1 MESIHAAFISLI
13 ISFVL
18 VWIGTKLSLP
28 VLHKLNFGQA
38 IREEGPKSHQKKFG
52 TPTMGGIVIQ
62 GGILIAMIVFT
73 FIVGKDLL
81 FPLLGMIA
89 FGVIG
94 FIDDFIK
101 VTAHHNLGLRAWQK
115 LVLQIAAAI
124 VIAVYAGTNP
134 DIGTQLVVPFSHKLI
149 DLGWG
154 FYPFTVFVIVAVTNA
169 VNLTDGL
176 DGLCAGVTAFVM
188 IFFMTVAIVVKD
200 AEIAAFAGAVVGG
213 CFGFLRWNSNPANIF
228 MGDTG
233 SLALGAAVT
242 MTAITLRL
250 QIFIL
255 IAGFIY
261 FLEALSV
268 IMQVTYFKATHGKR
282 IFKMTPIHHHFELSG
297 WSETRVVTVF
307 WIVTVICVSV
317 AMLAI
322 F

>member
-1 MESIHAAFISLI
+1 MESLHAALISLI
-13 ISFVL
+13 ISFIL
-18 VWIGTKLSLP
+18 VWIGTKCFLP

-38 IREEGPKSHQKKFG
+38 IREEGPKSHQKKSG

-62 GGILIAMIVFT
+62 GGILIAMVVFT

-94 FIDDFIK
+94 FIDDYIK

-115 LVLQIAAAI
+115 LVLQIAAAL
-124 VIAVYAGTNP
+124 VIAIYAGHNP
-134 DIGTQLVVPFSHKLI
+134 EIGTQLVIPFSHHLI
-149 DLGWG
+149 NLGWG
-154 FYPFTVFVIVAVTNA
+154 FYPFTIFVVVAVTNA

-176 DGLCAGVTAFVM
+176 DGLCSGVTAFVM
-188 IFFMTVAIVVKD
+188 IFFMTVAIVSKNPEV
-200 AEIAAFAGAVVGG
+200 AAFSGAVVGG
-213 CFGFLRWNSNPANIF
+213 CFGFLRWNSNPADIF

-233 SLALGAAVT
+233 SLALGGAVVT
-242 MTAITLRL
+242 TAIALRL

-297 WSETRVVTVF
+297 WSEPRVVTVF
-307 WIVTVICVSV
+307 WILTVVFVSI

>member
-1 MESIHAAFISLI
+1 MESLHAALISLI
-13 ISFVL
+13 ISFIL
-18 VWIGTKLSLP
+18 VWIGTKCFLP

-38 IREEGPKSHQKKFG
+38 IREEGPKSHQKKSG

-62 GGILIAMIVFT
+62 GGILIAMVVFT

-81 FPLLGMIA
+81 FLLLGMIA

-94 FIDDFIK
+94 FIDDYIK

-115 LVLQIAAAI
+115 LVLQIAAAL
-124 VIAVYAGTNP
+124 VIAIYAGHNP
-134 DIGTQLVVPFSHKLI
+134 EIGTQLVIPFSHHLI

-154 FYPFTVFVIVAVTNA
+154 FYPFTIFVVVAVTNA

-176 DGLCAGVTAFVM
+176 DGLCSGVTAFVM
-188 IFFMTVAIVVKD
+188 IFFMTVAIVSKNPEV
-200 AEIAAFAGAVVGG
+200 AAFSGAVVGG
-213 CFGFLRWNSNPANIF
+213 CFGFLRWNSNPADIF

-233 SLALGAAVT
+233 SLALGGAVVT
-242 MTAITLRL
+242 TAIALRL

-297 WSETRVVTVF
+297 WSEPRVVTVF
-307 WIVTVICVSV
+307 WILTVVFVSI

>member
-1 MESIHAAFISLI
+1 M

-18 VWIGTKLSLP
+18 VWIGTKCFLP

-38 IREEGPKSHQKKFG
+38 IRKEGPKSHQKKSG

-62 GGILIAMIVFT
+62 GGILIAMVVFT

-94 FIDDFIK
+94 FIDDYIK

-115 LVLQIAAAI
+115 LVLQIAVAL
-124 VIAVYAGTNP
+124 VIAIYAGQNP
-134 DIGTQLVVPFSHKLI
+134 EIGTQLVIPFSRRLI

-154 FYPFTVFVIVAVTNA
+154 FYPFTIFVVVAVTNA

-176 DGLCAGVTAFVM
+176 DGLCSGVTGFVM
-188 IFFMTVAIVVKD
+188 IFFMTVAIVIKNP
-200 AEIAAFAGAVVGG
+200 EIAAFSGAVVGG
-213 CFGFLRWNSNPANIF
+213 CFGFLRWNSNPADIF

-233 SLALGAAVT
+233 SLALGGAVVT
-242 MTAITLRL
+242 TAIAMRL

-297 WSETRVVTVF
+297 WSEPRVVTVF
-307 WIVTVICVSV
+307 WILTVIFVSI